1 MRNESMYVHS
11 TAVLFGA
18 PTDNLKV
25 LETEVKQKTGLYFR
39 RVNRFILLSLAG
51 AHQCV
56 ADHATGPDTAVCLT
70 TENGTVGDT
79 ETTLGQLFHD
89 RSYPKPYNFINTM
102 SNTAA
107 FYIAQSLKL
116 QSRNI
121 TMSAVQFAFERGL
134 ELMRTD
140 LRRGSAE
147 NALVGG
153 VDEALFSE
161 DNLQSRFGERL
172 VDGSAWIYLSRDKHS
187 AIGEMRDIKSF
198 SGMPGA
204 MAWLQGQDLPAHPVL
219 AFGLRVSAQEQ
230 QQWRSIYH
238 GAETFDY
245 IKEYG
250 YFDSAPACGICGFFQ
265 RYTNKT
271 LAHVNKDASG
281 RYVLL
286 VAQVY

>member
-1 MRNESMYVHS
+1 MYVRS
-11 TAVLFGA
+11 TAMVFGV

-25 LETEVKQKTGLYFR
+25 LETEVRQRTGLYFR
-39 RVNRFILLSLAG
+39 RVNRFILLALAG

-56 ADHATGPDTAVCLT
+56 ADQATGPDTAVCLT

-121 TMSAVQFAFERGL
+121 TLSATQFAFERGL

-140 LRRGSAE
+140 LRCGSAE

-161 DNLQSRFGERL
+161 EDLQSRFGGRL
-172 VDGSAWIYLSRDKHS
+172 VDGSAWIYLSMDKRG
-187 AIGEMRDIKSF
+187 AAGEVCDIQSF

-204 MAWLQGQDLPAHPVL
+204 MAWLRDRDLPGSPVL
-219 AFGLRVSAQEQ
+219 AFGHRVSAREQ
-230 QQWRSIYH
+230 RQWRSICH
-238 GAETFDY
+238 RAEVFDY

-250 YFDSAPACGICGFFQ
+250 YFDSVAACGICAFFQ
-265 RYTNKT
+265 RYTSRT
-271 LAHVNKDASG
+271 LVHVGKDASG

-286 VAQVY
+286 VARVY

>member
-1 MRNESMYVHS
+1 MGIESMYVRS
-11 TAVLFGA
+11 TAVLFGD

-39 RVNRFILLSLAG
+39 RVNRFILLALAG
-51 AHQCV
+51 AHQCL
-56 ADHATGPDTAVCLT
+56 ADQAAAPDTAVCLT

-79 ETTLGQLFHD
+79 EITLGQLFHD

-121 TMSAVQFAFERGL
+121 TLSALQFAFERGL
-134 ELMRTD
+134 ELVRTD
-140 LRRGSAE
+140 LRRGAAA

-153 VDEALFSE
+153 VDEAVFSE
-161 DNLQSRFGERL
+161 ENLQSRFGERL
-172 VDGSAWIYLSRDKHS
+172 VDGSAWIYLSRDE
-187 AIGEMRDIKSF
+187 AGATGEVRDIRSF
-198 SGMPGA
+198 SQMAAA
-204 MAWLQGQDLPAHPVL
+204 MAWLQDQDLPAPPVL
-219 AFGLRVSAQEQ
+219 AFGLRVSAEEQ
-230 QQWRSIYH
+230 HKWLSICH
-238 GAETFDY
+238 KAETFDY
-245 IKEYG
+245 IRTYG

-265 RYTNKT
+265 RYRSKT
-271 LAHVNKDASG
+271 LVHVSKDAAG

-286 VAQVY
+286 VALVY

>member
-1 MRNESMYVHS
+1 MYVRS
-11 TAVLFGA
+11 TAILFGV

-25 LETEVKQKTGLYFR
+25 LEADVKQKTGLYFR
-39 RVNRFILLSLAG
+39 RVNRFILLALAG

-56 ADHATGPDTAVCLT
+56 ASQVTGPDTAVCLT

-116 QSRNI
+116 RSRNI
-121 TMSAVQFAFERGL
+121 TLSATQFAFERGL

-140 LRRGSAE
+140 LRCGSAE

-153 VDEALFSE
+153 VDEAVFSE
-161 DNLQSRFGERL
+161 EDLQSRFGERL
-172 VDGSAWIYLSRDKHS
+172 VDGSAWIYLSGDKRD
-187 AIGEMRDIKSF
+187 AAGELRDIKSF
-198 SGMPGA
+198 SQMPGA
-204 MAWLQGQDLPAHPVL
+204 MAWLQDQDLPAHPVL
-219 AFGLRVSAQEQ
+219 AFGLRVSAREQ
-230 QQWRSIYH
+230 RQWRSICH
-238 GAETFDY
+238 RAETFDY
-245 IKEYG
+245 IGEYG

-265 RYTNKT
+265 RYTRKT
-271 LAHVNKDASG
+271 LVHVNKDASG

-286 VAQVY
+286 VARVY